1 MNSGSFEQT
10 TTSWLI
16 EKTEGLIN
24 WKFTHIAQRSQGES
38 AMFKYLGKTMMMA
51 LAGTSISIGSAM
63 AKTTPNP
70 VYQVVDDVKAESAEM
85 CKAQL

>member
-1 MNSGSFEQT
+1 
-10 TTSWLI
+10 
-16 EKTEGLIN
+16 
-24 WKFTHIAQRSQGES
+24 
-38 AMFKYLGKTMMMA
+38 MFKYLGKMMMIA

-63 AKTTPNP
+63 AKMTPNH